1 MKYIIKS
8 ARPKQWVK
16 NLIVFAAP
24 IFAFNFETSI
34 INQTFIALICFCL
47 ISSGIYFLNDALDI
61 EKDKLHPIKRYRP
74 IASGKIKKKKAIF
87 ISFVLICL
95 SILFGLFSSLKLFF
109 ILIGYLLIQFLYCTL
124 LKNKPII
131 DIFCIASGF
140 LFRAVSGGLNENLE
154 LSYWFILSVGLL
166 SLFLAIEK
174 RKAEVRYFLRSGN
187 LTRNVL
193 KSYSLPLLNRL
204 ENVVTTSS
212 FLSYSLWASGPLLYG
227 AKTSWMLITVPFVLY
242 GIFRYQL
249 LSDLG
254 ESANEA
260 LNMDSRIDTE
270 RPEEILF
277 KDRTIQIVIF
287 LWLLTCLIIL
297 GIS

>member
-1 MKYIIKS
+1 MKYILKT
-8 ARPKQWVK
+8 ARPKQWTK
-16 NLIVFAAP
+16 NLLVFAAP
-24 IFAFNFETSI
+24 IFAFNFETTI
-34 INQTFIALICFCL
+34 IFQTFIALICFCL
-47 ISSGIYFLNDALDI
+47 ISSGIYFLNDVLDM
-61 EKDKLHPIKRYRP
+61 EKDKLHPIKKYRP
-74 IASGKIKKKKAIF
+74 IAAGKIKKKSAIF
-87 ISFVLICL
+87 ISLLLISL
-95 SILFGLFSSLKLFF
+95 SMILGLLSSLKLFF
-109 ILIGYLLIQFLYCTL
+109 ILFGYTLIQFLYCVS

-140 LFRAVSGGLNENLE
+140 LFRSVSGGLNENLE
-154 LSYWFILSVGLL
+154 LSHWFILSVGLL

-193 KSYSLPLLNRL
+193 KEYSLPLLNKL
-204 ENVVTTSS
+204 ENVVSTSS

-227 AKTSWMLITVPFVLY
+227 AKSSWMLITVPFVLY

-249 LSDLG
+249 LSDSG
-254 ESANEA
+254 EAETRV
-260 LNMDSRIDTE
+260 LNMDSKIDTE

-277 KDRTIQIVIF
+277 NDRNIQIVLI

-297 GIS
+297 SLS